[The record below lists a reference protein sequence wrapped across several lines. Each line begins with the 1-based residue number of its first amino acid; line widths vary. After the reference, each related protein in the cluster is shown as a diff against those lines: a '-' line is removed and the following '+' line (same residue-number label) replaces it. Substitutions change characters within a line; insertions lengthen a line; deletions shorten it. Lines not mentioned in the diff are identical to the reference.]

1 MDKAF
6 LMEEYE
12 QTMFVEEQLATRVDS
27 LSIAD
32 VCCEIAEESGVKFEA
47 LLEFAMA
54 HEYIFLDTSSFETF
68 LNDIDKNGLP
78 TDVSIAT
85 KLIIWDLDDTL
96 WRGTLSEDDKVFL
109 LSLAEYIRPLCEA
122 GVMHSIC
129 SKNDKENT
137 RRKLQEFELW
147 DYFVFPSINWESKG
161 ARCAQ
166 IISDMQLRS
175 VNVLF
180 IDDNKLNLH
189 EVRHCCPK
197 IQICEA
203 ELAEEKLNGLMN
215 ENANNK
221 DKSLKR
227 LNQYKLLEKKH
238 IAKTNFS
245 DNSSFL
251 KDSQI
256 QVTLVPV
263 DAHLT
268 RLQELVSRTNQ
279 LNFTKLR
286 QSDSELETLLS
297 KCRSIAIK
305 VSDKYG
311 DYGVVGLVCLQDNQA
326 VHFLFSCRIL
336 GMKVECFL
344 YDYFNRPAIDIVD
357 PVAVDLLNEQAQSWI
372 SISENLE

>member
-32 VCCEIAEESGVKFEA
+32 VCCEIAEESDVNFEA

-54 HEYIFLDTSSFETF
+54 HEEIFLDTSSFETF
-68 LNDIDKNGLP
+68 LNEIDKNGLP

-96 WRGTLSEDDKVFL
+96 WRGTLSEDDEVFL

-129 SKNDKENT
+129 SKNDEENT
-137 RRKLQEFELW
+137 RRKLQEFGLW

-161 ARCAQ
+161 ARCAE
-166 IISDMQLRS
+166 IISDMQLRD

-189 EVRHCCPK
+189 EVRHFCPE
-197 IQICEA
+197 IQICEVESA
-203 ELAEEKLNGLMN
+203 EDKLSALMS
-215 ENANNK
+215 ENANSK

-227 LNQYKLLEKKH
+227 LNQYKLLERKH

-263 DAHLT
+263 DSHLS
-268 RLQELVSRTNQ
+268 RLQELVNRTNQ

-286 QSDSELETLLS
+286 QSNSELKTLLS
-297 KCRSIAIK
+297 QCRSIAIK

-311 DYGVVGLVCLQDNQA
+311 DYGVAGLVCLQGSQA
-326 VHFLFSCRIL
+326 VHFLFSCRVL
-336 GMKVECFL
+336 GMKIECSL
-344 YDYFNRPAIDIVD
+344 YDYFNRPAIDLVD